1 MDPDF
6 SLPGDVELHGN
17 GCPVVS
23 VPGLMK
29 PMIFPYPETR

>member
-1 MDPDF
+1 MAPDF
-6 SLPGDVELHGN
+6 TLPGEVELHGN

-29 PMIFPYPETR
+29 TNDFPVS